1 MASDELI
8 WTETD
13 KALWILA
20 NGEPNYAWIFE
31 RNGDIVYRRPFAA
44 PGSKL
49 PPWLSAKREEVT
61 NKIFGKQIHLSIID
75 EEYTNHVY

>member
-49 PPWLSAKREEVT
+49 PPWLSAKREEVA

>member
-8 WTETD
+8 WSETD
-13 KALWILA
+13 KALWILE

-44 PGSKL
+44 PGSNL
-49 PPWLSAKREEVT
+49 PPWLRAEREVVT
-61 NKIFGKQIHLSIID
+61 NKIVGKQFHLSIID
-75 EEYTNHVY
+75 EEYTKHVY